1 MSNSS
6 PVSATVRLKR
16 ALAAACLAICAIASP
31 ALATDAAEGYVV
43 GVMPMRNG
51 VVIFSHTGVR
61 TGTPPACHGPGYGW
75 SLNAGTVAG
84 QAQLSAL
91 LSAQAQHKKIV
102 IVGMGSCADWPD
114 TEAINYFRIVD

>member
-1 MSNSS
+1 MFK
-6 PVSATVRLKR
+6 TV
-16 ALAAACLAICAIASP
+16 LAVACVAICAIASP
-31 ALATDAAEGYVV
+31 AAATEAAEGYIV

-51 VVIFSHTGVR
+51 VVIFSQTGVR

-75 SLNAGTVAG
+75 SLNASTVAG

-102 IVGMGSCADWPD
+102 IIGWGNCNDWPD